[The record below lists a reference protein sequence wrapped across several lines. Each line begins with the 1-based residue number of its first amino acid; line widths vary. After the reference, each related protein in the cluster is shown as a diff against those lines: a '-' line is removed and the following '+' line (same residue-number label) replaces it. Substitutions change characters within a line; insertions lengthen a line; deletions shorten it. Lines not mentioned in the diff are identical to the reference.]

1 MTPSVLLVDDSAV
14 QAATRR
20 MVLERAGY
28 HVTVTLDA
36 RTALD
41 LLSDHDCQ
49 TSYSLVITDHVMPS
63 LGGAEFV
70 TLLRE
75 ICQDLPVLV
84 LSGMAEAE
92 EKYEGLGVE
101 FRVKPCAPEELLAT
115 VARLVDE
122 PPLVKT
128 A

>member
-1 MTPSVLLVDDSAV
+1 MTSSVLLVDDSAV

-28 HVTVTLDA
+28 HVTVSLDA
-36 RTALD
+36 NAALN
-41 LLSDHDCQ
+41 LLSENGCQ
-49 TSYSLVITDHVMPS
+49 ASYSLVITDHIMPA

-70 TLLRE
+70 ASLRE
-75 ICQDLPVLV
+75 ICPDLPVLV

-101 FRVKPCAPEELLAT
+101 FRLKPCVPEDLIAT

-122 PPLVKT
+122 PPMVKT

>member
-1 MTPSVLLVDDSAV
+1 
-14 QAATRR
+14 

-36 RTALD
+36 NAALS
-41 LLSDHDCQ
+41 LLAANGCQ
-49 TSYSLVITDHVMPS
+49 ASYSLVITDHIMPA
-63 LGGAEFV
+63 LDGAEFV
-70 TLLRE
+70 ASLRE

-92 EKYEGLGVE
+92 EKYEGLGVD